1 MQICADLESEYVYLH
16 LFSVYDDN
24 MQRHCMVT
32 RDDLT
37 VTLAR
42 DCNVTNFC

>member
-1 MQICADLESEYVYLH
+1 MQICADFESEYVHLQ

-24 MQRHCMVT
+24 MQRRCMVT
-32 RDDLT
+32 HDDHT

-42 DCNVTNFC
+42 D